1 VFLFYFFYFLF
12 FFRGMRSACSLYS
25 SGVPLIFN
33 LRVPAIQHDQLIKG
47 IRRVPTG
54 LNPMPKF
61 SSFEKSWSN
70 IQ

>member
-1 VFLFYFFYFLF
+1 
-12 FFRGMRSACSLYS
+12 MRSACSLYS

-33 LRVPAIQHDQLIKG
+33 LHIPAIQHDQLIKG
-47 IRRVPTG
+47 IHRVPTG